1 MNTGM
6 AGVYMICGFAGG
18 LGAYLFC
25 KIIGMLIADMTYR
38 NNRD

>member
-6 AGVYMICGFAGG
+6 AGVY
-18 LGAYLFC
+18 
-25 KIIGMLIADMTYR
+25 IIGAFVAISGKILFWKLIGYAIEEMRYR

>member
-6 AGVYMICGFAGG
+6 TGVYLIGGFTVISGTI
-18 LGAYLFC
+18 LFW
-25 KIIGMLIADMTYR
+25 KLIGWAVEEMKYR